1 MKQATHLHSESLEPT
16 KGFDIGNV
24 SPVTVTATAKS
35 NSVVVPLPYC
45 RPPSADQ
52 VATTAKF
59 NSVVVPFPYC
69 RPPSADQV
77 ATTKPQSIAD
87 FMAELEADADFRHD
101 IQQARAWVADEFYA
115 EDGDT
120 VRTLR
125 LRNGWSQAQLAEKL
139 ATSQP
144 HIAKIERGK
153 ENLHISTCRKLCLA
167 FGIDMNTL
175 DAMLQRQEAIF
186 AGKQK

>member
-1 MKQATHLHSESLEPT
+1 MKQATHLHSASSEPT
-16 KGFDIGNV
+16 KSFEAGNV
-24 SPVTVTATAKS
+24 SAVTATAKS
-35 NSVVVPLPYC
+35 TPVIAYYDDYAN
-45 RPPSADQ
+45 PP
-52 VATTAKF
+52 VKTPAKH
-59 NSVVVPFPYC
+59 
-69 RPPSADQV
+69 
-77 ATTKPQSIAD
+77 QSITD
-87 FMAELEADADFRHD
+87 LMAELEADADFRDD